1 MITRL
6 KLSFPALT
14 HRNFRLF
21 WLGQCISLI
30 GTWMQNIGQAW
41 LILKLTNSPFLLG
54 FITTLQTLPV
64 LFLALFAGVYVDRF
78 PKRKLVI
85 FTQIGLMI
93 VAFTLSILTFSGK
106 AQYWHI
112 AITALI
118 LGALNSIDNPARQAL
133 MIELVGKDDLLN
145 AIALNSSV
153 FNLARIIGPAVA
165 GILIG
170 YLGIGLC
177 FLLNGISY
185 IAVITGLLLM
195 DVKEKRQNSRTNA
208 TVIHDMTEGV
218 KYVFKTPN
226 IYVPMLLMLL
236 INVFTMNFNVLVPV
250 FTKIDLGME
259 ASQYGTLMAAMGIGA
274 LTGALTLAATAGSEP
289 KMGILFLGAAGLSL
303 FQGILG
309 MMHNYY
315 LSMVFLALTG
325 FFMITFTAS
334 CNSIIQINSEDYIRG
349 RVMSFYTLVFSGMTT
364 VGSMYAGTL
373 SEHYGA
379 GMTFLI
385 SGIIGLASAI
395 IIYFWSKKK
404 NIKVEEL

>member
-1 MITRL
+1 
-6 KLSFPALT
+6 
-14 HRNFRLF
+14 
-21 WLGQCISLI
+21 
-30 GTWMQNIGQAW
+30 MQNIGQAW

-133 MIELVGKDDLLN
+133 MIDLVGKDDLLN

-195 DVKEKRQNSRTNA
+195 DVKEKKAKQQN
-208 TVIHDMTEGV
+208 
-218 KYVFKTPN
+218 
-226 IYVPMLLMLL
+226 
-236 INVFTMNFNVLVPV
+236 
-250 FTKIDLGME
+250 
-259 ASQYGTLMAAMGIGA
+259 
-274 LTGALTLAATAGSEP
+274 
-289 KMGILFLGAAGLSL
+289 
-303 FQGILG
+303 
-309 MMHNYY
+309 
-315 LSMVFLALTG
+315 
-325 FFMITFTAS
+325 
-334 CNSIIQINSEDYIRG
+334 
-349 RVMSFYTLVFSGMTT
+349 
-364 VGSMYAGTL
+364 
-373 SEHYGA
+373 
-379 GMTFLI
+379 
-385 SGIIGLASAI
+385 
-395 IIYFWSKKK
+395 
-404 NIKVEEL
+404 